1 MFKSLGRL
9 LRAVGHKIAGVFG
22 RKTES
27 LMKDS
32 DAMRGAYAD
41 VIDEKTGRINQYMK
55 AVGEM
60 AAQNEGR
67 LGNIKRLTD
76 QISHLEK
83 VKGGALAK
91 AKQVQ
96 AELTAAGK
104 SAEEIAQDGNM
115 LKYRAAYAD
124 ASSTLTSK
132 QEQVAQIETE
142 IAAAKTRI
150 DGHKVQLQTM
160 QREIKKLKS
169 ESSEAVADVKAAQ
182 FEKSIA
188 DTISGISEDSTDQTL
203 EMLRGVRDNARG
215 EATIARE
222 VAGNNAD
229 ALENELANFGAS
241 SEEANEFDALMNGD
255 SFETKTIEDKSEVE
269 MDLSSKDS

>member
-9 LRAVGHKIAGVFG
+9 LRAVGHKISGVFG
-22 RKTES
+22 RKTED

-32 DAMRGAYAD
+32 DAMRGAYTD
-41 VIDEKTGRINQYMK
+41 IIDEKKGRINEYMK

-60 AAQNEGR
+60 SAQNEGR
-67 LGNIKRLTD
+67 VGQIKRLSE
-76 QISHLEK
+76 QVSHLEK

-132 QEQVAQIETE
+132 QEQITQIETE

-188 DTISGISEDSTDQTL
+188 DTISGISADSTDQTL
-203 EMLRGVRDNARG
+203 EMLRGVRNNARG
-215 EATIARE
+215 EAAIARE
-222 VAGNNAD
+222 VAGNDAG
-229 ALENELANFGAS
+229 ALENELAAYGSSSQDAS
-241 SEEANEFDALMNGD
+241 DFDALMSG
-255 SFETKTIEDKSEVE
+255 ETIKTGTIEDTSEVE
-269 MDLSSKDS
+269 MDLGSTKS

>member
-9 LRAVGHKIAGVFG
+9 LRAVGHKISGVFG
-22 RKTES
+22 RKTET

-41 VIDEKTGRINQYMK
+41 VINEKTGRINQYMK

-67 LGNIKRLTD
+67 LGNIKRLTE
-76 QISHLEK
+76 QVSHLEK

-96 AELTAAGK
+96 AQLTDAGK
-104 SAEEIAQDGNM
+104 SAEEIAADVDM

-124 ASSTLTSK
+124 AASTLTSK
-132 QEQVAQIETE
+132 QEQITEIETE

-150 DGHKVQLQTM
+150 GSHKVQLQTM

-188 DTISGISEDSTDQTL
+188 DTISGISADETDNTL
-203 EMLRGVRDNARG
+203 EMLRGVRANARG

-222 VAGNNAD
+222 VAGNDAG
-229 ALENELANFGAS
+229 ALENELAAFGES
-241 SEEANEFDALMNGD
+241 SEDANEFDALMSG
-255 SFETKTIEDKSEVE
+255 ETIKTGTIEDKSEVE
-269 MDLSSKDS
+269 MDLGSKS